1 MLNSL
6 SLVRSIL
13 GPTRCSIL
21 PLAYAMD
28 ITAERI
34 FIDHVSEKH
43 LKLCDDVCYEVA
55 KRLNSFITPKSVTR
69 SVERCTNRCWNE
81 LVKSGR
87 TQEYIGKVMDRIENP
102 RSMVIYL
109 ATLMYFEKPYF
120 QMIAEHPEIFAG
132 RNPAGLAA
140 AMENPPTAG

>member
-1 MLNSL
+1 MLNSV

-28 ITAERI
+28 ITAKRI
-34 FIDHVSEKH
+34 FIDRIPEDD

-55 KRLNSFITPKSVTR
+55 KRLNKPITPKSVTR
-69 SVERCTNRCWNE
+69 
-81 LVKSGR
+81 
-87 TQEYIGKVMDRIENP
+87 EYLGKPMNYIENP
-102 RSMVIYL
+102 RKMVIYL

-120 QMIAEHPEIFAG
+120 QMIAEQPEMFTG
-132 RNPAGLAA
+132 KDPAGLL
-140 AMENPPTAG
+140 PR

>member
-1 MLNSL
+1 MLNSV

-28 ITAERI
+28 ITAKRI
-34 FIDHVSEKH
+34 FIDRIPEDD

-55 KRLNSFITPKSVTR
+55 KRLNKPITPKSVTR
-69 SVERCTNRCWNE
+69 SVERCANRCRDE

-87 TQEYIGKVMDRIENP
+87 TREYLGKPMNYIENP
-102 RSMVIYL
+102 RKMVIYL

-120 QMIAEHPEIFAG
+120 QMIAEQPEMFTG
-132 RNPAGLAA
+132 KNPAGLL
-140 AMENPPTAG
+140 PR